1 MNDKP
6 DDDIIREAVGVLD
19 DAKSLE
25 DAIAELE
32 SSGFDRAEISLL
44 AGQHAIEEKLGHVY
58 TRTEELE
65 DNPDVPSVAYISSE
79 SIGDAEGALIG
90 MPMYIAAVT
99 VAGVMTAAGGP
110 LASIIVAALA
120 AGGAGTAIGAVLAS
134 LVGKHHADYL
144 QEQLDHG
151 GLLLWV
157 RTRDDAHEKRAMDI
171 LSKHSAH
178 DVHIHG
184 RQKTAANIQG

>member
-1 MNDKP
+1 MTEDRTKAA
-6 DDDIIREAVGVLD
+6 IREAVAVFD
-19 DAKSLE
+19 DTKSLE
-25 DAIAELE
+25 GAIAELQ

-44 AGQHAIEEKLGHVY
+44 AGNHAIEEKLGHLY
-58 TRTEELE
+58 TRTEDIE
-65 DNPDVPSVAYISSE
+65 DDPDVPSVAYISSE

-90 MPMYIAAVT
+90 TPMYIAAVT
-99 VAGVMTAAGGP
+99 AAGIMTAAGGP
-110 LASIIVAALA
+110 LAATIAAILA
-120 AGGAGTAIGAVLAS
+120 AGGAGAAIGGVLAS
-134 LVGKHHADYL
+134 LTGQHHARYL

-157 RTRDDAHEKRAMDI
+157 RTRDEDRENRATEI

-184 RQKTAANIQG
+184 RPGMDG